1 MTMFKHLP
9 RILMVVA
16 FVLGACKKNDP
27 VTVTP
32 QPLPEPAPMPEP
44 NNDEVAREFPDPP
57 PPGDPK
63 PFNFPAVAEFKLKNG
78 LVVYVVENH
87 EVPLVSIQLVVRAG
101 EMDAPLVPDMTAQML
116 GEGTKARSK
125 ASIDQSIEFVGG
137 GMGAG
142 SGMHATYV
150 FSRVLKKDT
159 KLGLTLVADEVMNPL
174 FPEDALSK
182 LKDREKTILNF
193 SKSQPEALA
202 ATLFDNVAYPEGHP
216 YGRPFATLGEIDAVT
231 VADLRKFH
239 STFYQANNAFLVL
252 AGDIT
257 EAQAKPLVKRA
268 LGSWDSARKSELPA
282 NPLNK
287 FKKYALPKEL
297 TVHLVDRPASAQAEI
312 LMGNLALARGHKDW
326 VKLYVANSILGD
338 GAAGRLFMDV
348 REEKGLAYNVAS
360 HVSDG
365 QAPGE
370 FYITTRTR
378 TKSTG
383 AMLAALFGHIKQI
396 RTEPPSDAEVEA
408 AVAKLVGEFPL
419 ELETP
424 NDIAARMREALIY
437 NLPPDYW
444 ATFRD
449 EIAKVDAKAVNEA
462 ARKYIHPIPHVV
474 IVGNAEKI
482 EPQVADVLPG
492 AKIVKYDAELNQL

>member
-1 MTMFKHLP
+1 MFKNSL
-9 RILMVVA
+9 RMLVVA
-16 FVLGACKKNDP
+16 ALALGACKKQEP

-32 QPLPEPAPMPEP
+32 TPTPEPAPMPEP
-44 NNDEVAREFPDPP
+44 EPEEVAREYPDPP

-63 PFNFPAVAEFKLKNG
+63 PINFPDVAQFKLRNG

-87 EVPLVSIQLVVRAG
+87 EVPVLSIQLVVRAG

-137 GMGAG
+137 GIGAG

-150 FSRVLKKDT
+150 FARVLKKDA

-174 FPEDALSK
+174 FPEDALTK

-193 SKSQPEALA
+193 TKAQPQALA
-202 ATLFDNVAYPEGHP
+202 ATLFDSVAYPEGHP

-239 STFYQANNAFLVL
+239 STFYKANNAFLVL

-257 EAQAKPLVKRA
+257 ETEAKPLVKRA
-268 LGSWDSARKSELPA
+268 LGSWDSAKKAELPP

-287 FKKYALPKEL
+287 FKTYDLPKEL
-297 TVHLVDRPASAQAEI
+297 TVHLVDRPASAQTEI

-326 VKLYVANSILGD
+326 AKLYVANSILGD
-338 GAAGRLFMDV
+338 GASGRLFMDV
-348 REEKGLAYNVAS
+348 REEKGLAYNVGS

-365 QAPGE
+365 QAPGQ
-370 FYITTRTR
+370 FYISTRTR

-383 AMLAALFGHIKQI
+383 EMLAALFGHIKRI
-396 RTEPPSDAEVEA
+396 RTEPPKDEEVSA
-408 AVAKLVGEFPL
+408 AVAKLVGGFPL
-419 ELETP
+419 EIETARQ
-424 NDIAARMREALIY
+424 IAAKMREALIY

-444 ATFRD
+444 GRYRD
-449 EIAKVDAKAVNEA
+449 DIAAVDANAVHEA

-474 IVGNAEKI
+474 VVGNAGKI
-482 EPQVADVLPG
+482 EPQISEVLPG
-492 AKIVKYDAELNQL
+492 AKIVKYDAELNKL